1 MISDDVIISLWVDT
15 VAVFWII
22 SAWLRSYPSVQ
33 AYLHLDGCYHLARD
47 CFCLR
52 ASVGSWY
59 RLDVECFHFD
69 FC

>member
-52 ASVGSWY
+52 ASVGS
-59 RLDVECFHFD
+59 
-69 FC
+69 